1 MQILELLAGLISL
14 ANLFFKAKA
23 EGRAAR
29 FALAID
35 RIKQLEKATEDEIKA
50 AEKARNSVS
59 GDPDAGRM

>member
-1 MQILELLAGLISL
+1 MKILELLAGLISL
-14 ANLFFKAKA
+14 ANLFFKAQA

-50 AEKARNSVS
+50 AEKARDSVDD
-59 GDPDAGRM
+59 DPHAGEL